1 MKGVMK
7 RGNRSKFVFWLILI
21 VLNISV
27 QIFPQGKL
35 KIALW
40 GDSRENRD
48 NAASEIAHVLL
59 YKITDWD
66 FQVHTGDFTHDGK
79 EESWQ
84 RTLHYP
90 GIDSIIVKGKFYL
103 CTSNHD
109 TKDSESRDNWN
120 KHTSG
125 ILPVNSVDNSTH
137 FYAVHKGNV
146 DVIFLDGYFT
156 DAAVMQKWLDNY
168 LSKVDPNDWLIAVW
182 HNVSY
187 GDLTYKTS
195 YLETCQPWIN
205 SLYKHGCKFIF
216 NGHAHVYVRTKPLS
230 PDEKID
236 NKNGVVTI
244 INGTGGASW
253 KDPVASNPKIA
264 YTPNERSFPTV
275 TFITFD
281 GDKAHL
287 ETIDCRPGKNLNVID
302 KYDYHK

>member
-1 MKGVMK
+1 MKLKK
-7 RGNRSKFVFWLILI
+7 RMIFFFLIFYLI
-21 VLNISV
+21 VSLTIPLSAQQKV
-27 QIFPQGKL
+27 

-48 NAASEIAHVLL
+48 NATAEITHTLL

-90 GIDSIIVKGKFYL
+90 GIDSIFARGKFYF

-109 TKDSESRDNWN
+109 AKDADSKANWD
-120 KHTSG
+120 KHTAG
-125 ILPVNSVDNSTH
+125 ILPENSADNSTH

-146 DVIFLDGYFT
+146 DIIFCDGYFT
-156 DAAVMQKWLDNY
+156 DSTVMQNWLDNY
-168 LSKVDPNDWLIAVW
+168 LSKINPNDWIIGVW

-187 GDLTYKTS
+187 GDLTYKES
-195 YLETCQPWIN
+195 YLNTCQPWIN

-216 NGHAHVYVRTKPLS
+216 NGHAHVYVRTKPLL
-230 PDEKID
+230 PDEKLD
-236 NKNGVVTI
+236 KNGIVTI

-253 KDPVASNPKIA
+253 KDPVNSNPEIA
-264 YTPNERSFPTV
+264 YTPSERSFPTI
-275 TFITFD
+275 TFLTFD

-287 ETIDCRPGKNLNVID
+287 ETVDCRPGKNLKVID
-302 KYDYHK
+302 QKDYTK